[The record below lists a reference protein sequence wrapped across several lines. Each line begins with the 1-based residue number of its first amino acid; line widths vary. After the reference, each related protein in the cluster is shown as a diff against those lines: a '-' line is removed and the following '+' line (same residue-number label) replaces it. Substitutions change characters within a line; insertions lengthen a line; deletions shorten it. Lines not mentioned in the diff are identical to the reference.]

1 MLSVA
6 LCLEIVKIALSSNLF
21 KIVDKLEP
29 LGLEFFWQLVLECQ
43 DEYLAEDAMKLL
55 LDMSYMSLSMRLKRD
70 PAQLHARFVTEC
82 YRKLEVSVAFT
93 AVLDYQVHTLNELNF
108 EVAI

>member
-1 MLSVA
+1 MDNLVK
-6 LCLEIVKIALSSNLF
+6 LETCMFSITRYFYLEMSSTALSSNLF
-21 KIVDKLEP
+21 KVVDKLEP

-55 LDMSYMSLSMRLKRD
+55 LDMSYMSLSVRLKRD

-82 YRKLEVSVAFT
+82 YRKLEVSVGVST
-93 AVLDYQVHTLNELNF
+93 LLDY
-108 EVAI
+108 